1 MVLLIF
7 VQNKILNHDMR
18 NFLKLEEATL
28 FLLCI
33 FLFSLLNFDWWWFPV
48 LLLVPD
54 IGMIGYAIDSK
65 IGAFSYNILHNRV
78 VASLVAMYSL
88 TSDNQY
94 WQLVAIILLAHI
106 SLDRALGFGLKYKD
120 SFNNTHLGVFENNKK
135 M

>member
-1 MVLLIF
+1 
-7 VQNKILNHDMR
+7 MR